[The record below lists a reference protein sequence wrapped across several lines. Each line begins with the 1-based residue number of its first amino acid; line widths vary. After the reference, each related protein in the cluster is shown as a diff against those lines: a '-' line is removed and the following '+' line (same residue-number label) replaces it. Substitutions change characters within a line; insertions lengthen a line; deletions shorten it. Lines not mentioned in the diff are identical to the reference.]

1 MGEIDERN
9 TCRDPDQG
17 QEDVNKNPPGSTQN
31 PPAQT
36 IELIPDPDQEV
47 IKSPGA
53 IHFHQGGSS
62 EIGYQDRK
70 KVLHFTH
77 PSELA

>member
-1 MGEIDERN
+1 
-9 TCRDPDQG
+9 
-17 QEDVNKNPPGSTQN
+17 
-31 PPAQT
+31 
-36 IELIPDPDQEV
+36 V

-77 PSELA
+77 SSELA